1 MKHYKLKSVFSPF
14 FLFLSA
20 AIISVPPS
28 GFAEAQSGEAPSQA
42 GAQAALPTE
51 SITISQDE
59 VRALEVPFEI
69 VGYESSSKSVKILR
83 SKGRRLEIKGVEPGY
98 SDISLNSNSMS
109 KTFKV
114 HVTNSLASLYRDL
127 CKDISDF
134 SEVTAE
140 MSHNAITLRG
150 EISKY
155 SRYLAFMNI
164 LDKYR
169 DSYRNYVAYKPG
181 PEMFD
186 SLRRQLVDAGFK
198 VENDIPKKAGT
209 VGMKISAGILTF
221 YGRMLCDN
229 DIEEIKKI
237 VSSQKWL
244 SAGPNPTE
252 VVYNL
257 EVDDTQLDVNV
268 VIVGVTRS
276 QLARMGNS
284 GANGTVLSVDLQSWF
299 RYLAGELPPGL
310 GSDAPQKSGF
320 GGLAY
325 MNTGIQGA
333 RQFIGENGGSD
344 FRDGGHVTLT
354 SNSKGVQQA
363 VYENGG
369 TLNVEIHGRDVA
381 DLKEIN
387 FGLTI
392 KVSGG
397 LVKAD
402 KVRLILEVEKSLAPI
417 KQDDD
422 YLQRKTRSKSEIVCN
437 LGQTAVISGQRELT
451 RTKSDSG
458 YAFLR
463 HVPVLSSLFGYE
475 EENVEE
481 LQLLILV
488 SPQIAGNGVEM
499 LSKPSAETSG
509 VEGDVSKR
517 IAPDADELRENSN
530 KSRAEKIFTW

>member
-1 MKHYKLKSVFSPF
+1 MKYYKLKSAFSPF
-14 FLFLSA
+14 LLLLSA
-20 AIISVPPS
+20 AIVAVPTS

-42 GAQAALPTE
+42 GSQAALPTE
-51 SITISQDE
+51 SVTISQDE
-59 VRALEVPFEI
+59 VRTLEVPFEI
-69 VGYESSSKSVKILR
+69 IGYESSSKSVKILR

-98 SDISLNSNSMS
+98 ADISLNSNSMS

-209 VGMKISAGILTF
+209 VGMKISSGILTF

-333 RQFIGENGGSD
+333 IQFFGENGVSD
-344 FRDGGHVTLT
+344 FRDGGHVTIT

-437 LGQTAVISGQRELT
+437 LGQTAVISGQREIT

-488 SPQIAGNGVEM
+488 SPQIAGNAVEM

-509 VEGDVSKR
+509 VEGDVSKG
-517 IAPDADELRENSN
+517 IVPDADELRENSN
-530 KSRAEKIFTW
+530 KSRAEKMFTW

>member
-1 MKHYKLKSVFSPF
+1 MARKISTPLIIS
-14 FLFLSA
+14 LSA
-20 AIISVPPS
+20 FLLSA
-28 GFAEAQSGEAPSQA
+28 GFACAQCENGGA
-42 GAQAALPTE
+42 GSPQQVAFISALPTE
-51 SITISQDE
+51 SLTIAQDE
-59 VRALEVPFEI
+59 TRKLEVPFEI
-69 VGYESSSKSVKILR
+69 EQCQSSTKNIRILANR
-83 SKGRRLEIKGVEPGY
+83 GRFVEIQGIEPGY
-98 SDISLNSNSMS
+98 ADLTLTANAVS

-114 HVTNSLASLYRDL
+114 RVTNSLASLYRDL

-155 SRYLAFMNI
+155 SRYVAFKNI
-164 LDKYR
+164 LDKYS
-169 DSYRNYVAYKPG
+169 DSYRNYVSYKPG

-186 SLRRQLVDAGFK
+186 SLKKQLSDAGFK
-198 VENDIPKKAGT
+198 VENGIPKESGI
-209 VGMKISAGILTF
+209 VGMKISSGILAF
-221 YGRMLCDN
+221 YGKMLCDN
-229 DIEEIKKI
+229 DISDIKKI

-276 QLARMGNS
+276 QLERMGNS
-284 GANGTVLSVDLQSWF
+284 SANGTVLSVDLQGWF
-299 RYLAGELPPGL
+299 KTLAGELPPSL
-310 GSDAPQKSGF
+310 GGEAPKSSGV

-325 MNTGIQGA
+325 MNTGITGA
-333 RQFIGENGGSD
+333 IQFFGANGVSD
-344 FRDGGHVTLT
+344 FRDGGHLTLT
-354 SNSKGVQQA
+354 SNSKGVSEA

-397 LVKAD
+397 LVKSD

-422 YLQRKTRSKSEIVCN
+422 YLQRKTKSKTEIVCN
-437 LGQTAVISGQRELT
+437 LNQTAILAGQRELT

-463 HVPVLSSLFGYE
+463 HVPILDSLFGYD

-488 SPQIAGNGVEM
+488 SPQISKSGVEM
-499 LSKPSAETSG
+499 ASKPSSETAN
-509 VEGDVSKR
+509 VEDEVSNSLEAQSSK
-517 IAPDADELRENSN
+517 LRENSK
-530 KSRAEKIFTW
+530 KSKGEKMFTW

>member
-1 MKHYKLKSVFSPF
+1 MFPMKRSLNLCLCLIAV
-14 FLFLSA
+14 SA
-20 AIISVPPS
+20 LCLAAQAQNESGTTTSSSIISS
-28 GFAEAQSGEAPSQA
+28 
-42 GAQAALPTE
+42 LPTE
-51 SITISQDE
+51 SVTIAQDE
-59 VRALEVPFEI
+59 TKRLEVPFEI
-69 VGYESSSKSVKILR
+69 ESYRSSAKNVKILG
-83 SKGRRLEIKGVEPGY
+83 SKGRFLEIQGVEPGY
-98 SDISLNSNSMS
+98 ADITLTSSVVS
-109 KTFKV
+109 KVFKV
-114 HVTNSLASLYRDL
+114 RVTNSMASLYRDL

-140 MSHNAITLRG
+140 MSQNAITLRG

-155 SRYLAFMNI
+155 SRYLAFKNV
-164 LDKYR
+164 LDKYSN
-169 DSYRNYVAYKPG
+169 SYRNYVVYKPG

-186 SLRRQLVDAGFK
+186 SLKKQLEDAGYK
-198 VENDIPKKAGT
+198 VENGIPKEAGIL
-209 VGMKISAGILTF
+209 GMKISSGILTF

-229 DIEEIKKI
+229 DISDIRKI

-276 QLARMGNS
+276 QLERMGNS
-284 GANGTVLSVDLQSWF
+284 DANGTVISLDLQGWF
-299 RYLAGELPPGL
+299 KALAGELPPSL
-310 GSDAPQKSGF
+310 GGDAPKASGV

-325 MNTGIQGA
+325 MNTGIDGA
-333 RQFIGENGGSD
+333 IQFFGSNGVSD
-344 FRDGGHVTLT
+344 FRDGGHLTLT
-354 SNSKGVQQA
+354 SNSKGVPEA
-363 VYENGG
+363 TYENGG

-397 LVKAD
+397 LINSNR
-402 KVRLILEVEKSLAPI
+402 VRLILEVEKSLAPI

-422 YLQRKTRSKSEIVCN
+422 YLQRKTRTKSEIICN
-437 LGQTAVISGQRELT
+437 LDQTAIISGQRELT
-451 RTKSDSG
+451 HTKSDSG

-463 HVPVLSSLFGYE
+463 HVPLLGSIFGYE
-475 EENVEE
+475 EESVEE

-488 SPQIAGNGVEM
+488 SPQIAKNGVKM
-499 LSKPSAETSG
+499 TSKPSAETAG
-509 VEGDVSKR
+509 VEDEVSKSTNGKSE
-517 IAPDADELRENSN
+517 ELRTNAN
-530 KSRAEKIFTW
+530 KSTGEKMFTW

>member
-1 MKHYKLKSVFSPF
+1 MKYYKLKSAFSPF
-14 FLFLSA
+14 LLLLSA
-20 AIISVPPS
+20 AIVAVPTS

-42 GAQAALPTE
+42 GSQAALPTE
-51 SITISQDE
+51 SVTISQDE
-59 VRALEVPFEI
+59 VRTLEVPFEI
-69 VGYESSSKSVKILR
+69 IGYESSSKSVKILR

-98 SDISLNSNSMS
+98 ADISLNSNSMS

-209 VGMKISAGILTF
+209 VGMKISSGILTF

-333 RQFIGENGGSD
+333 IQFFG
-344 FRDGGHVTLT
+344 
-354 SNSKGVQQA
+354 
-363 VYENGG
+363 ENGG

-437 LGQTAVISGQRELT
+437 LGQTAVISGQREIT

-488 SPQIAGNGVEM
+488 SPQIAGNAVEM

-509 VEGDVSKR
+509 VEGDVSKG

-530 KSRAEKIFTW
+530 KSRAEKMFTW

>member
-1 MKHYKLKSVFSPF
+1 M
-14 FLFLSA
+14 SA

-51 SITISQDE
+51 SVTISQDE

-69 VGYESSSKSVKILR
+69 VGCESSSKSVKILR

-310 GSDAPQKSGF
+310 GSDVPQKSGF

-333 RQFIGENGGSD
+333 IQFFGENGVSD

-530 KSRAEKIFTW
+530 KSRAEKMFTW